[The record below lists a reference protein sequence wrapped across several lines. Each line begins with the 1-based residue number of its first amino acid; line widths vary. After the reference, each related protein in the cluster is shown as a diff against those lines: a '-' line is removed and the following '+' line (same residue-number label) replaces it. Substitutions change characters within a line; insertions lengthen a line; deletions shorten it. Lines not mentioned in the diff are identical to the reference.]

1 MVHRHKSVVSPLP
14 VIMGNTPTPR
24 LVFID
29 NLRVFLTMLVVAHH
43 AGQPYGPTG
52 GAWPIFNPERAA
64 ILGPFFAVNA
74 AFFMG
79 LFFLISGYLLPAA
92 YDRKGPRQFLI
103 ARFQRLGLPL
113 LFFSLAVFPWVLY
126 RLTAQSGSFWAFVVQ
141 AYVRPLTIEVA
152 HLWFLAHLL
161 FYAVCYTLWRQAGGE
176 RKLLATVSLR
186 RLCAPGHGAIL
197 TYLLSLTVVTFM
209 VRINYPIDRWVRL
222 FGCLPTEVAH
232 LPQYLSLLGVG
243 IVAYRYS
250 WLSQIS
256 RAQGFTWLRVGLGAA
271 LLRYTYSLGGERLF
285 LVDILAGG
293 GWDWRSAV
301 WSGWEA
307 TICVG
312 LCLGLLI
319 LFREKVCFQGK
330 FMQILSNNA
339 YSVYLIHIL
348 IILYLQFAMADL
360 SMAPLAKFG
369 LVTLLG
375 IPLCFGCSA
384 LLRRLPF
391 VRMVVP

>member
-1 MVHRHKSVVSPLP
+1 MEHAPTARSVY
-14 VIMGNTPTPR
+14 
-24 LVFID
+24 ID

-43 AGQPYGPTG
+43 AAQPYGPTG

-113 LFFSLAVFPWVLY
+113 LFFSLVVFPWVLY
-126 RLTAQSGSFWAFVVQ
+126 YLTAQSGSFWDFIAQ
-141 AYVRPLTIEVA
+141 AYIRPLTIEVA

-161 FYAVCYTLWRQAGGE
+161 FYAVCYALWRQIGGE

-186 RLCAPGHGAIL
+186 CPCVPGHGAIF

-209 VRINYPIDRWVRL
+209 VRIHYPIDRWVQL

-232 LPQYLSLLGVG
+232 LPQYLSLLSVG
-243 IVAYRYS
+243 IVAYRYG

-256 RAQGFTWLRVGLGAA
+256 RAQGFIWLRVGVGAA
-271 LLRYTYSLGGERLF
+271 LLRYAYSLGRERLF
-285 LVDILAGG
+285 LADILAGG
-293 GWDWRSAV
+293 GWEWRSAI
-301 WSGWEA
+301 WSGWES

-319 LFREKVCFQGK
+319 LFREKVDFQGK
-330 FMQILSNNA
+330 FMRVLSNNA
-339 YSVYLIHIL
+339 YGVYLIHLL
-348 IILYLQFAMADL
+348 IILYLQIAIADA
-360 SMAPLAKFG
+360 SMASLAKFA

-375 IPLCFGCSA
+375 MPLCFGCSA
-384 LLRRLPF
+384 LLRRLPV
-391 VRMVVP
+391 VRMVIS